1 MQANAP
7 LPQDTAFWSLVSG
20 SATIVDAPDPLTS
33 VTDIAIGVNVLAW
46 TIITPLDTTTDP
58 VSIVRYEY
66 DPAFADAGPNQLIY
80 APPFSATLNAS
91 PPIFPQV
98 CSWSVIQGPAAISNP
113 NDPQATAS
121 SLGLGENIFQ
131 WTCPGPPCTA
141 LNADQ
146 VVITVEMA
154 TSVGTIANGGPPAL
168 WFDNGLGVLHM
179 AGDVQPG
186 SLTVV
191 NGTGQFVPVRADRA
205 GATADLSDL
214 PPGCYAAMAIIS
226 EERKTLRFV
235 VNR

>member
-1 MQANAP
+1 M
-7 LPQDTAFWSLVSG
+7 PQDTAFWSLVSG
-20 SATIVDAPDPLTS
+20 SATIVDASDPLTS
-33 VTDIAIGVNVLAW
+33 VTDIGIGVNVLAW

-91 PPIFPQV
+91 PPFFPQV

-146 VVITVEMA
+146 VVITVQLA
-154 TSVGTIANGGPPAL
+154 TTIGVDAGGRTIGM
-168 WFDNGLGVLHM
+168 WFD
-179 AGDVQPG
+179 
-186 SLTVV
+186 S
-191 NGTGQFVPVRADRA
+191 
-205 GATADLSDL
+205 TADLLRMVGDL
-214 PPGCYAAMAIIS
+214 PIS
-226 EERKTLRFV
+226 SLSVINATGQLVALHSSPTSVTTDVSALPTGSYTATARIGAEVITLRFV
-235 VNR
+235 VSH